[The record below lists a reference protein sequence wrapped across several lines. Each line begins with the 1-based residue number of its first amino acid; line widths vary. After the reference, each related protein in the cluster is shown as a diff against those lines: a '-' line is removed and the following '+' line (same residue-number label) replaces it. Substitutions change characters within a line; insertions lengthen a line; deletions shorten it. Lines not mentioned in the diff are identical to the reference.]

1 MESRRLSITFSDDLL
16 NQTWNNN
23 SKNDNFYALK
33 NLVLNIFQKFSIP
46 ISQKEIEHEGF
57 SNTLGLFYKKERIA
71 IIGEINNDFKSV
83 YSLKKRVFYSSLNI
97 DMILNLL
104 KLEFKKYKGLSKFPS
119 VKRELNFLLD
129 NQVKY
134 NSIKKLILD
143 KSNIKNL
150 SSMTLSD
157 VYEDKKL
164 PEGKKS
170 YTLAFVLTND
180 SKTLSE
186 KEINNSMHKI
196 QSKIESEFN
205 ATLRS

>member
-1 MESRRLSITFSDDLL
+1 M
-16 NQTWNNN
+16 
-23 SKNDNFYALK
+23 
-33 NLVLNIFQKFSIP
+33 
-46 ISQKEIEHEGF
+46 
-57 SNTLGLFYKKERIA
+57 
-71 IIGEINNDFKSV
+71 
-83 YSLKKRVFYSSLNI
+83 
-97 DMILNLL
+97 
-104 KLEFKKYKGLSKFPS
+104 
-119 VKRELNFLLD
+119 
-129 NQVKY
+129 
-134 NSIKKLILD
+134 LD